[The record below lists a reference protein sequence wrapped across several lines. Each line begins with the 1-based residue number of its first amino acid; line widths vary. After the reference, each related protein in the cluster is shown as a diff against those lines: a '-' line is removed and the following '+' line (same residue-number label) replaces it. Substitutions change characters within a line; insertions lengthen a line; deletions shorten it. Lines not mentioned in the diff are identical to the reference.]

1 MARRGQDWALRTLQT
16 RCPEGTALVGR
27 DFARKVLDGMTR
39 DFPQRLASIRE
50 QIDPLRVEK
59 ACLQTIRQFYYE
71 VALSADHYD
80 VPGDVLWDVL
90 VHWVVSD
97 HMGRVRTPP
106 HLFIVEREP

>member
-1 MARRGQDWALRTLQT
+1 MA
-16 RCPEGTALVGR
+16 
-27 DFARKVLDGMTR
+27 R

-50 QIDPLRVEK
+50 QIDPLLLEQ
-59 ACLQTIRQFYYE
+59 ACMQTIRQFYYE

-90 VHWVVSD
+90 VRWVVSD
-97 HMGRVRTPP
+97 HMGWARTPP